1 MENMREKLESLN
13 LVTLKDLAKHR
24 GIKGSSVMKKADLI
38 ERLLVSE
45 REQATL
51 ATDFRRE
58 EAPIKREVP
67 EKRPSRFR
75 KERRPVKREEAKD
88 ERTEVRSERAEARSE
103 GPEARSERPE
113 VRGDRPEARSERP
126 EVRGDR
132 PEARSERTEARS
144 ERQEVKSER
153 VEYKGE
159 RSRISNAT
167 QGEESVEV
175 PSGEAPISEASGIL
189 EVMQDGFGFIR
200 CENYLPGENDVYVAP
215 NIIRRFNLKTGDI
228 LRGVTKGKSQN
239 EKFAALTWRES
250 TDTVQRLRH
259 HAVILRT

>member
-113 VRGDRPEARSERP
+113 VRGESPEDRSERP
-126 EVRGDR
+126 EV
-132 PEARSERTEARS
+132 S
-144 ERQEVKSER
+144 
-153 VEYKGE
+153 GE
-159 RSRISNAT
+159 RH
-167 QGEESVEV
+167 EE
-175 PSGEAPISEASGIL
+175 
-189 EVMQDGFGFIR
+189 
-200 CENYLPGENDVYVAP
+200 
-215 NIIRRFNLKTGDI
+215 
-228 LRGVTKGKSQN
+228 
-239 EKFAALTWRES
+239 
-250 TDTVQRLRH
+250 
-259 HAVILRT
+259 

>member
-88 ERTEVRSERAEARSE
+88 ERTE
-103 GPEARSERPE
+103 
-113 VRGDRPEARSERP
+113 
-126 EVRGDR
+126 
-132 PEARSERTEARS
+132 ARSERT
-144 ERQEVKSER
+144 
-153 VEYKGE
+153 
-159 RSRISNAT
+159 
-167 QGEESVEV
+167 
-175 PSGEAPISEASGIL
+175 
-189 EVMQDGFGFIR
+189 
-200 CENYLPGENDVYVAP
+200 
-215 NIIRRFNLKTGDI
+215 
-228 LRGVTKGKSQN
+228 
-239 EKFAALTWRES
+239 
-250 TDTVQRLRH
+250 
-259 HAVILRT
+259 